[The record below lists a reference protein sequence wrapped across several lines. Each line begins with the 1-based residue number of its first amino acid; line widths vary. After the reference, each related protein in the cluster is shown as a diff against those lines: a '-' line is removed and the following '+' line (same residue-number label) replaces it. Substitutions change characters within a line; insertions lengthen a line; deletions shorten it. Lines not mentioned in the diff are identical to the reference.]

1 MLCLF
6 EFAPPLEETDTL
18 VKLHTAWL
26 LLACVRALSH
36 KGGVCLYGRLAT
48 GTIRLEN
55 NLSLIPIGRK
65 HGDDIVRQLG
75 VGKRELDGAL
85 GALLSRVGI
94 GRLRIA
100 AESVEEFLQDVIP
113 PWCDDE
119 GQIDI
124 LPFHDRRAEQMP
136 A

>member
-1 MLCLF
+1 MLRLL
-6 EFAPPLEETDTL
+6 EFAPPLEEADTL
-18 VKLHTAWL
+18 VELHTPWL
-26 LLACVRALSH
+26 FLACVRALSH
-36 KGGVCLYGRLAT
+36 KGRMCLHRRLTT
-48 GTIRLEN
+48 GTMCLEK
-55 NLSLIPIGRK
+55 NLSIIPIGRK
-65 HGDDIVRQLG
+65 HGDNIVRQPG

-85 GALLSRVGI
+85 GALLFRIGI

-100 AESVEEFLQDVIP
+100 AKSVEEFLQDVIP